1 MANSL
6 KKVTALGAVASLS
19 MMGLA
24 ACSNGDGG
32 ESNSASGDQSTA
44 APAGD
49 GGKVEIA
56 YMHRLP
62 DGDGMV
68 KVQEIADRWNAEHPD
83 IHVTTTKFDG
93 AAHEMIKKLET
104 DIKANS
110 GPCLAM
116 LGYAEVPE
124 MYVKGLVED
133 VTELADQYKDHYSSV
148 FNLMKVGDVTVGL
161 PQDTGPLVYYYNK
174 AAFEELGIDVPTN
187 LEEFQAAAAK
197 AAEAGKYISAFLP
210 DEAHW
215 YSAQAAA
222 AGGEWYTPENDQ
234 WKVNADSD
242 KSAVVADF
250 WQKMLDD
257 KTTLPLERWGDAF
270 AQALVE
276 GKLIGTVGASWEAPL
291 LMDTMKG
298 TDNEGKWAVAQ
309 LPDYGAGALTGPD
322 GGSGTAV
329 MKGCEYPEQAME
341 FNDWFNTQID
351 DLVSQGL
358 VVAALGEM
366 KTPEAVMSFYGGQD
380 VFAELAKANEAMAP
394 NFSLMP
400 YFSAV
405 VPKMQEAAAGAADGS
420 GKVADVY
427 KAAQETSIKTLKDN
441 GLPVAE

>member
-32 ESNSASGDQSTA
+32 ESNSASGGQSTA

-133 VTELADQYKDHYSSV
+133 VTELADQ
-148 FNLMKVGDVTVGL
+148 
-161 PQDTGPLVYYYNK
+161 
-174 AAFEELGIDVPTN
+174 
-187 LEEFQAAAAK
+187 
-197 AAEAGKYISAFLP
+197 
-210 DEAHW
+210 
-215 YSAQAAA
+215 
-222 AGGEWYTPENDQ
+222 
-234 WKVNADSD
+234 
-242 KSAVVADF
+242 
-250 WQKMLDD
+250 
-257 KTTLPLERWGDAF
+257 
-270 AQALVE
+270 
-276 GKLIGTVGASWEAPL
+276 
-291 LMDTMKG
+291 
-298 TDNEGKWAVAQ
+298 
-309 LPDYGAGALTGPD
+309 
-322 GGSGTAV
+322 
-329 MKGCEYPEQAME
+329 
-341 FNDWFNTQID
+341 
-351 DLVSQGL
+351 
-358 VVAALGEM
+358 
-366 KTPEAVMSFYGGQD
+366 
-380 VFAELAKANEAMAP
+380 
-394 NFSLMP
+394 
-400 YFSAV
+400 
-405 VPKMQEAAAGAADGS
+405 
-420 GKVADVY
+420 
-427 KAAQETSIKTLKDN
+427 
-441 GLPVAE
+441 